1 VRDRGPGDGPGREG
15 GSACRGEKP
24 PAGVESDEGPQG
36 FVDAQPLARPP
47 GRGGENGEGVAQQ
60 VAGAGQ
66 LVERVGVEPD
76 EFLRAALP
84 EPGEMTS
91 AAGAAQPT
99 ADGGRRAAQ
108 RGGDP
113 PISHACGLASQ
124 CGADHVGGVR
134 PAWLQ
139 RGGQQDLSGS
149 APAAAHP
156 PGPHV
161 DRVRPKATNA
171 SAAAVPPPRERA
183 TASVAGAAHPSV
195 GQGLLGRLGG
205 ADDDHRALQRA

>member
-36 FVDAQPLARPP
+36 FVDAQPLACPP

-99 ADGGRRAAQ
+99 ATVDGE
-108 RGGDP
+108 
-113 PISHACGLASQ
+113 
-124 CGADHVGGVR
+124 R
-134 PAWLQ
+134 P
-139 RGGQQDLSGS
+139 
-149 APAAAHP
+149 
-156 PGPHV
+156 
-161 DRVRPKATNA
+161 
-171 SAAAVPPPRERA
+171 SAAAIRRYPMPAALRASAVPI
-183 TASVAGAAHPSV
+183 TSVASDRRGCNAAGS
-195 GQGLLGRLGG
+195 RT
-205 ADDDHRALQRA
+205 

>member
-124 CGADHVGGVR
+124 CGADHLGGVR

-149 APAAAHP
+149 APAGAARRSGPPQGYECVGGGRTPTARACHRIRRGGSP
-156 PGPHV
+156 SFRRPGPP
-161 DRVRPKATNA
+161 RPT
-171 SAAAVPPPRERA
+171 RWC
-183 TASVAGAAHPSV
+183 
-195 GQGLLGRLGG
+195 GR
-205 ADDDHRALQRA
+205 